1 MSDNYLGNPNL
12 KKTNVQQEFTAEQI
26 EEYVKCSKDPTYFI
40 EKYIKIVNLDEGF
53 IPFEMYP
60 FQKKMVKTFHKNRF
74 SICKIP
80 RQSGK
85 STTVCSYILWYAL
98 FNPTVNC
105 AILANKGA
113 LARDLLAK
121 IHMSYEALPEW
132 LQQGIKEW
140 NKGSIVL
147 ENDSKIIASST
158 SSSAVRGGSYN
169 LVFLDEFAFVPFNL
183 AEDFFRSVYPTITS
197 GKNTK
202 VMVVST
208 PNGMNHFYKMW
219 VDAEEKRSNY
229 ATIEVE
235 WDDIPGRGARFKE
248 ETIKNT
254 SPEQWQQEFECQF
267 LGSSNTL
274 INPNALRNL
283 AYVQPEYNKNDVTV
297 YEKAQEGHSYV
308 CTVDVARGVGID
320 YSAFTVVDITEM
332 PFKVVCKYKSNE
344 ISPLMYPTI
353 INQMATHYNQAYVLV
368 EVNDIGQQVADILNN
383 EIEYEN
389 LLSTQWKGRAGQ
401 VLGGGFGGG
410 NNTLGVRTTGQMKR
424 LGCSNLKNLIEE
436 NKLII
441 QDFDTIN
448 ELSTFVS
455 RKGSYEAQEGSH
467 DDLVMCLVMF
477 AWLSGQPYFKEFAET
492 DIRQKL
498 YKEKMQAIEDELT
511 PFGFV
516 TGGNSN
522 DAETFVEDGDRWS
535 VVNQSSNW

>member
-12 KKTNVQQEFTAEQI
+12 KKTNVQQEFTAEQV
-26 EEYVKCSKDPTYFI
+26 EEYVKCSKDPSYFI

-53 IPFEMYP
+53 IPFNMYP
-60 FQKKMVKTFHKNRF
+60 FQKKMVKTFHRDRF

-113 LARDLLAK
+113 LARDLLQK
-121 IHMSYEALPEW
+121 IHMSYEALPSW

-147 ENDSKIIASST
+147 ENDSKIVAAAT

-183 AEDFFRSVYPTITS
+183 AEEFFRSVYPTITS

-219 VDAEEKRSNY
+219 VDAEENRSSY
-229 ATIEVE
+229 TPIEVE
-235 WDDIPGRGARFKE
+235 WNDIPGRGARFKE

-254 SPEQWQQEFECQF
+254 SEEQWNQEFECQF

-283 AYVQPEYNKNDVTV
+283 AYVHPEYQKDGVTV
-297 YEKAQEGHSYV
+297 FERAIEGHTYV
-308 CTVDVARGVGID
+308 TTVDVSRGVGID
-320 YSAFTVVDITEM
+320 YSAFTIVDVTEM
-332 PFKVVCKYKSNE
+332 
-344 ISPLMYPTI
+344 
-353 INQMATHYNQAYVLV
+353 
-368 EVNDIGQQVADILNN
+368 
-383 EIEYEN
+383 
-389 LLSTQWKGRAGQ
+389 LL
-401 VLGGGFGGG
+401 
-410 NNTLGVRTTGQMKR
+410 
-424 LGCSNLKNLIEE
+424 
-436 NKLII
+436 
-441 QDFDTIN
+441 
-448 ELSTFVS
+448 
-455 RKGSYEAQEGSH
+455 
-467 DDLVMCLVMF
+467 
-477 AWLSGQPYFKEFAET
+477 
-492 DIRQKL
+492 KL
-498 YKEKMQAIEDELT
+498 YVNIR
-511 PFGFV
+511 V
-516 TGGNSN
+516 TIYHLLC
-522 DAETFVEDGDRWS
+522 FL
-535 VVNQSSNW
+535 Q

>member
-12 KKTNVQQEFTAEQI
+12 KKTNVLQEFTAEQI

-53 IPFEMYP
+53 IPFDMYP

-85 STTVCSYILWYAL
+85 STTVCSYILWFAL

-121 IHMSYEALPEW
+121 IHMSYEALPPY

-158 SSSAVRGGSYN
+158 SSSAVRGGSFN
-169 LVFLDEFAFVPFNL
+169 LVFLDEFAFVPNNL
-183 AEDFFRSVYPTITS
+183 AEEFFRSVYPTITS

-208 PNGMNHFYKMW
+208 PKGMNHFYKMW

-235 WDDIPGRGARFKE
+235 WNDIPGRGIRFKE

-254 SPEQWQQEFECQF
+254 SQEQWDQEFECQF

-274 INPNALRNL
+274 INPNSLRNM
-283 AYVQPEYNKNDVTV
+283 AYKQPEYDKEGVTV
-297 YEKAQEGHSYV
+297 YEKAEEGNTYV
-308 CTVDVARGVGID
+308 CTVDVSRGVGID
-320 YSAFTVVDITEM
+320 YSAFVILDVTKM
-332 PFKVVCKYKSNE
+332 PFKVVCKYRSNE

-353 INQMATHYNQAYVLV
+353 INRMCSHYNNAYILV
-368 EVNDIGQQVADILNN
+368 EINDIGQQVADILNN
-383 EIEYEN
+383 DVEYEN
-389 LLSTQWKGRAGQ
+389 LLSTTWKGRSGQ

-410 NNTLGVRTTGQMKR
+410 TTLGARTTGQLKR
-424 LGCSNLKNLIEE
+424 LGCSNLKNLVEE

-441 QDFDTIN
+441 QDFDIIN
-448 ELSTFVS
+448 ELSTFVA
-455 RKGSYEAQEGSH
+455 RKGSFEAEEGSH
-467 DDLVMCLVMF
+467 DDLAMCLVMF
-477 AWLSGQPYFKEFAET
+477 AWLSGQPYFKELTEN

-511 PFGFV
+511 PFGFISQEE
-516 TGGNSN
+516 GAG
-522 DAETFVEDGDRWS
+522 AETFIDADGDRW
-535 VVNQSSNW
+535 VVVDSTNW

>member
-1 MSDNYLGNPNL
+1 MNDAYLGNPNL
-12 KKTNVQQEFTAEQI
+12 KKVNVQQEFTAEQI
-26 EEYVKCSKDPTYFI
+26 DEYMKCAKDPDYFI
-40 EKYIKIVNLDEGF
+40 RKYIKIVNLDEGF
-53 IPFEMYP
+53 VPFEMYP
-60 FQKKMVKTFHKNRF
+60 FQRKMVKTFHKNRF

-121 IHMSYEALPEW
+121 IHMSYEALPKW
-132 LQQGIKEW
+132 MQLGIKEW

-147 ENDSKIIASST
+147 ENDSRIIASAT

-183 AEDFFRSVYPTITS
+183 AEEFFRSVYPTITS

-219 VDAEEKRSNY
+219 VDAEEKRSTY
-229 ATIEVE
+229 APIEVQ
-235 WDDIPGRGARFKE
+235 WNDIPGRGVKFRE

-254 SPEQWQQEFECQF
+254 SEEQWRQEFECEF

-283 AYVQPEYNKNDVTV
+283 TYKTPNYNKEGLVV
-297 YEKAQEGHSYV
+297 YEEAQEDRTYV
-308 CTVDVARGVGID
+308 MCVDTARGVGLD
-320 YSAFTVVDITEM
+320 YSAFVVIDVTDM

-344 ISPLMYPTI
+344 MTPMMYPTI
-353 INQMATHYNQAYVLV
+353 INKMGTHYNNAYILV

-383 EIEYEN
+383 EVEYEN
-389 LLSTQWKGRAGQ
+389 LLSTTWKGRSGQ
-401 VLGGGFGGG
+401 VVGGGFGTQ
-410 NNTLGVRTTGQMKR
+410 NNMGVRTTAQLKR
-424 LGCSNLKNLIEE
+424 LGCSNLKSLIEE
-436 NKLII
+436 QKFII
-441 QDFDTIN
+441 QDFDIIN
-448 ELSTFVS
+448 ELSTFVAK
-455 RKGSYEAQEGSH
+455 KGSYEAEEGSH
-467 DDLVMCLVMF
+467 DDLAMCLVMF
-477 AWLSGQPYFKEFAET
+477 AWLSGQPYFKELTEN
-492 DIRQKL
+492 DIREKL
-498 YKEKMQAIEDELT
+498 YRDKMQMLEDELT
-511 PFGFV
+511 PFGFISS
-516 TGGNSN
+516 GL
-522 DAETFVEDGDRWS
+522 DETQESFVDNQGDRW
-535 VVNQSSNW
+535 VVVDDGW

>member
-12 KKTNVQQEFTAEQI
+12 KKTNVQQEFTAEQV
-26 EEYVKCSKDPTYFI
+26 EEYVKCSKDPSYFI

-53 IPFEMYP
+53 IPFNMYP
-60 FQKKMVKTFHKNRF
+60 FQKKMVKTFHRDRF

-113 LARDLLAK
+113 LARDLLQK
-121 IHMSYEALPEW
+121 IHMSYEALPSW

-147 ENDSKIIASST
+147 ENDSKIVAAAT

-183 AEDFFRSVYPTITS
+183 AEEFFRSVYPTITS

-219 VDAEEKRSNY
+219 VDAEESRSSY
-229 ATIEVE
+229 TPIEVE
-235 WDDIPGRGARFKE
+235 WNDIPGRGARFKE

-254 SPEQWQQEFECQF
+254 SEEQWNQEFECQF

-283 AYVQPEYNKNDVTV
+283 AYVHPEYQKDGVTV
-297 YEKAQEGHSYV
+297 FERAIEGHTYV
-308 CTVDVARGVGID
+308 TTVDVSRGVGID
-320 YSAFTVVDITEM
+320 YSAFTIVDVTEM
-332 PFKVVCKYKSNE
+332 PFKIVCKYKSND
-344 ISPLMYPTI
+344 ISPLMFPTV
-353 INQMATHYNQAYVLV
+353 INQMSSHYNQAYVLV
-368 EVNDIGQQVADILNN
+368 EVNDIGQQVSDILNN
-383 EIEYEN
+383 EIEY
-389 LLSTQWKGRAGQ
+389 
-401 VLGGGFGGG
+401 
-410 NNTLGVRTTGQMKR
+410 
-424 LGCSNLKNLIEE
+424 
-436 NKLII
+436 
-441 QDFDTIN
+441 
-448 ELSTFVS
+448 
-455 RKGSYEAQEGSH
+455 
-467 DDLVMCLVMF
+467 
-477 AWLSGQPYFKEFAET
+477 
-492 DIRQKL
+492 
-498 YKEKMQAIEDELT
+498 
-511 PFGFV
+511 
-516 TGGNSN
+516 
-522 DAETFVEDGDRWS
+522 
-535 VVNQSSNW
+535 